1 MSRLIILLAWIMRMH
16 RELVMMKST
25 SRCGQ
30 RSSTALFLCVITIC
44 SNSHFSLLAS
54 AIDECEIL
62 QTPTALKMSTA
73 VETDKKAALATA
85 AKEARGLAMDSIAAA
100 HSGHMGLPLGCAEI
114 GSVLYGSQM
123 MYNPEDPTWINRDRF
138 ILSAGHGSMFV
149 YSWLHLAGYDL
160 PLEEV
165 KNFRQHHSMTPG
177 HPEFPNSEHNTPG
190 IESTTGPL
198 GQGIS
203 NAVGMAASEK
213 MAAAVYNTEDHQIFD
228 HHIFALAGDG
238 CLQEGISSEAACFAA
253 HEKLDNLIVMYD
265 ANEVTL
271 DKMAEYTQSED
282 VIKRYEAY
290 GWETYEIDGHDL
302 DAVEETIAAA
312 KASNNGK
319 PKFIKCNT
327 IIGKGMEETEGTNA
341 AHGEAG
347 VPYVEKA
354 KLNIGLPE
362 GESWY
367 VSQETR
373 DFFDGVK
380 ESNKKEYDAWQETF
394 AAWKEANPELAKQ
407 LDDAVNDNVMSAE
420 EMIKEIPEMKSGA
433 EATRVSQN
441 KVIQEIA
448 KLVPHYVS
456 GSADLHGST
465 RNYIN
470 DGGNFGAGFD
480 KSYAGK
486 NLYFGIRE
494 HAMGAIMNGF
504 AYHGLFKISGSTF
517 LVFVDYLRATC
528 RVAALAELNRVSYIL
543 THDSIGVGEDGPTH
557 QPVETVSGLRVIP
570 NLDVYRPAD
579 AEETVAAMV
588 HSVTHKDGPTALI
601 FSRQNIAQN
610 DDMDFMARREGALK
624 GAYVAK
630 KEEGDLDL
638 IILATGS
645 EVPHALDAAKDLPGA
660 RVVSMPCMEVFERQS
675 DDYKE
680 SVIPSSCTK
689 RIAMEAGVSGLWYKY
704 ASKVVGVDRFG
715 FSAPGD
721 IVMKELGM
729 TAENLA
735 KEIASMN

>member
-1 MSRLIILLAWIMRMH
+1 
-16 RELVMMKST
+16 
-25 SRCGQ
+25 
-30 RSSTALFLCVITIC
+30 
-44 SNSHFSLLAS
+44 
-54 AIDECEIL
+54 
-62 QTPTALKMSTA
+62 MSTA
-73 VETDKKAALATA
+73 VETDQMAALATA

-114 GSVLYGSQM
+114 GSVLFGSQM
-123 MYNPEDPTWINRDRF
+123 SYHAADPQWVNRDRF
-138 ILSAGHGSMFV
+138 ILSAGHGSMFI
-149 YSWLHLAGYDL
+149 YSWLNLAGYDL
-160 PLEEV
+160 PMDEV

-177 HPEFPNSEHNTPG
+177 HPEFPSSEHNTPG
-190 IESTTGPL
+190 IECTTGPL

-203 NAVGMAASEK
+203 NAVGFAASEK
-213 MAAAVYNTEDHQIFD
+213 MAAAIYNTDDHKIFD

-238 CLQEGISSEAACFAA
+238 CIQEGVSSEAACFAA

-282 VIKRYEAY
+282 VIARYNAY

-302 DAVEETIAAA
+302 AAVEETIAKA

-347 VPYVEKA
+347 VPYVDKA
-354 KLNIGLPE
+354 KANIGLPE
-362 GESWY
+362 GEKWF
-367 VSQETR
+367 VSEETR
-373 DFFDGVK
+373 EFFKGVQEK
-380 ESNKKEYDAWQETF
+380 NKAVYDEWQATFSAWS
-394 AAWKEANPELAKQ
+394 EANPELAKQ
-407 LDDAVNDNVMSAE
+407 LDDAVNDNVMSSE
-420 EMIKEIPEMKSGA
+420 EMIGAIPEMKSGA
-433 EATRVSQN
+433 EATRVSGN
-441 KVIQEIA
+441 KVIQEIS

-470 DGGNFGAGFD
+470 DGGNFGAGLD
-480 KSYAGK
+480 KTYSGK

-494 HAMGAIMNGF
+494 HAMGSIMNGF

-517 LVFVDYLRATC
+517 LVFVDYLRATV
-528 RVAALAELNRVSYIL
+528 RVASLSELNRVSYIL

-570 NLDVYRPAD
+570 NLDVYRPSD

-588 HSVTHKDGPTALI
+588 HSVTREDGPTALI

-630 KEEGDLDL
+630 EETADLDL
-638 IILATGS
+638 IIMATGS
-645 EVPHALDAAKDLPGA
+645 EVPHALEAAKDLPGA

-675 DDYKE
+675 DEYKE
-680 SVIPSSCTK
+680 SVLPSSCTK

-735 KEIASMN
+735 TEIASMS